1 MTTSQKVLK
10 YFREGRRIYLREVCI
25 ADADGNYSRWMNDP
39 DVIQY
44 LESRFTPVTLPML
57 QSYITQEQQN
67 LSVVFMAIVVKENDT
82 HIGNIKIHRIDYY
95 HRFAE
100 ISLIIGEKAYWGNGY
115 GTEAIQLAV
124 DFAFSKLNLHK
135 LSANIYSSNAGSVKA
150 FKKAGFSD
158 EGLRIKHRFYKGEY
172 IDEVMLGIAR
182 QEN

>member
-1 MTTSQKVLK
+1 MTTSQKALK

-100 ISLIIGEKAYWGNGY
+100 ISLIIGEKTYWGNGY

-124 DFAFSKLNLHK
+124 DFAFNTLNLHK
-135 LSANIYSSNAGSVKA
+135 LTAGIYATNAGSIKA
-150 FKKAGFSD
+150 FRKANFFD
-158 EGLRIKHRFYKGEY
+158 EGLRKEHRFYNGNY
-172 IDEVMLGIAR
+172 IDEVELAIIR
-182 QEN
+182 TE